1 MNNRRVV
8 ITGLGCVTPV
18 GNDKDEFWK
27 NIKSGVS
34 GIDTIT
40 KFDASTYQTQIAGEV
55 KNFDPEQFISK
66 KEVKRID
73 RFTQYAI
80 ASAKMAVEDSKL
92 DLEKIDQNRFG
103 VIIGSGIGGVE
114 TIETQHKIMLEK
126 GNKRVSPFFVPM
138 MIGNMAAGQVSIFLG
153 AKGPNTNV
161 CTACSSGTHS
171 IGDAFKIIQ
180 RGDADLM
187 VSGGSEA
194 AVTGLAFSGFCN
206 MKAMSVRNDDPK
218 AASRPFDKDR
228 DGFVMGEGAGTLILE
243 ELDHALNR
251 GAKIYAEV
259 VGYGSTADAYH
270 ITTPA
275 ENGEGAARS
284 MQMAIDDGNIDI
296 GDVDYINAHGTS
308 TPYNDKFETM
318 AIKSVFGDKAYDLC
332 VSSTK
337 SMTGHL
343 LGASG
348 AIEAV
353 VCALSIDEGYV
364 PPTINLDNQDEELDL
379 DYIANIGRERE
390 VKYALSNS
398 LGFGGHNAT
407 LAFKKY

>member
-92 DLEKIDQNRFG
+92 DLEKIDQYRFG

-228 DGFVMGEGAGTLILE
+228 DGFVMGEGAGILILE

-379 DYIANIGRERE
+379 DYIANVGREKE

>member
-66 KEVKRID
+66 KEVKRVD

-92 DLEKIDQNRFG
+92 DLEKIDQYRFG

-171 IGDAFKIIQ
+171 IPPLF
-180 RGDADLM
+180 
-187 VSGGSEA
+187 VS
-194 AVTGLAFSGFCN
+194 
-206 MKAMSVRNDDPK
+206 
-218 AASRPFDKDR
+218 
-228 DGFVMGEGAGTLILE
+228 
-243 ELDHALNR
+243 
-251 GAKIYAEV
+251 
-259 VGYGSTADAYH
+259 
-270 ITTPA
+270 
-275 ENGEGAARS
+275 
-284 MQMAIDDGNIDI
+284 
-296 GDVDYINAHGTS
+296 
-308 TPYNDKFETM
+308 
-318 AIKSVFGDKAYDLC
+318 
-332 VSSTK
+332 
-337 SMTGHL
+337 L
-343 LGASG
+343 L
-348 AIEAV
+348 
-353 VCALSIDEGYV
+353 LF
-364 PPTINLDNQDEELDL
+364 L
-379 DYIANIGRERE
+379 
-390 VKYALSNS
+390 
-398 LGFGGHNAT
+398 
-407 LAFKKY
+407 

>member
-92 DLEKIDQNRFG
+92 DLEKIDQYRFG

-218 AASRPFDKDR
+218 AASRPFDKGR
-228 DGFVMGEGAGTLILE
+228 DGFVMGEGAGILILE

-379 DYIANIGRERE
+379 DYIANVGRERE

>member
-34 GIDTIT
+34 GIDIIT

-55 KNFDPEQFISK
+55 KNFEPEQFISK

-92 DLEKIDQNRFG
+92 DLEKVDQYRFG

-114 TIETQHKIMLEK
+114 TIETQHKILLEK

-161 CTACSSGTHS
+161 CTACASGTHS

-218 AASRPFDKDR
+218 TASRPFDKDR
-228 DGFVMGEGAGTLILE
+228 DGFVMGEGAGVLILE
-243 ELDHALNR
+243 ELEHALNR
-251 GAKIYAEV
+251 DAKIYAEV

-296 GDVDYINAHGTS
+296 NEIDYINAHGTS

-318 AIKSVFGDKAYDLC
+318 AIKNVFGDKAHDLC

-353 VCALSIDEGYV
+353 VCALSIDEGFI
-364 PPTINLDNQDEELDL
+364 PPTINLVNQEEELDL
-379 DYIANIGRERE
+379 DYVANVGREKE